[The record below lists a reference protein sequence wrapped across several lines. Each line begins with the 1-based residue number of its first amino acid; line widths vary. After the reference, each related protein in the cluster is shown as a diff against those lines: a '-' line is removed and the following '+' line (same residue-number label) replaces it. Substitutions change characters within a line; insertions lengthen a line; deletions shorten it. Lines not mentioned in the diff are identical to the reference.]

1 MIKNDKH
8 EYYGDTQKLVLIRVQ
23 KSEKNTIDAFYQ
35 THRVHTLHMYVK
47 QCMNI
52 WKSYLKTCY
61 FCHKGLTS
69 KANQNLK
76 QNPIKKIDKT

>member
-35 THRVHTLHMYVK
+35 TLRVHTLHMYVK

-52 WKSYLKTCY
+52 WKSCLNKCY
-61 FCHKGLTS
+61 FCHNEPTS
-69 KANQNLK
+69 KANHHLK
-76 QNPIKKIDKT
+76 QNPIKKIDRN

>member
-35 THRVHTLHMYVK
+35 TLRVHTLHMYVK

-52 WKSYLKTCY
+52 WKSCLNKCY

-69 KANQNLK
+69 KANHQKK
-76 QNPIKKIDKT
+76 QIPYKKFDKK